1 MERLGMLIKVGTM
14 VFTGL
19 LLIESSAQAQYGGYA
34 GGGYADPSYR
44 PVTRGVSV
52 QIGVG
57 AVAPVYQGYQAGYG
71 GNQAGYGGNQAGYGG
86 NQAGYGGY
94 QAGYSG
100 YQGGYQ
106 PAPNTCGTVGGGVG
120 YGGYPSPATRQ
131 GYREGKLYYET
142 GIAPNR
148 PLSPAEA
155 QGFQAGEHRA
165 ASTPWQLDPARQQG
179 YREGQYYYETGL
191 APNRP
196 LSPAEAQGF
205 QAGERRASTGNYNPY
220 R

>member
-1 MERLGMLIKVGTM
+1 MKRLGMVVKVGAM
-14 VFTGL
+14 VVSGL
-19 LLIESSAQAQYGGYA
+19 LLIEASAQAQYGGYA
-34 GGGYADPSYR
+34 GGGYANPVYR
-44 PVTRGVSV
+44 PATRGVSV

-57 AVAPVYQGYQAGYG
+57 AASPNYGGSQSGYG
-71 GNQAGYGGNQAGYGG
+71 GSQS
-86 NQAGYGGY
+86 GYGGY
-94 QAGYSG
+94 QAGFGGYQSGYGG
-100 YQGGYQ
+100 YQGGYGAGQ
-106 PAPNTCGTVGGGVG
+106 VACGAVGGGQG
-120 YGGYPSPATRQ
+120 YGGYPSPAARQ

-155 QGFQAGEHRA
+155 RGFQAGEQRA
-165 ASTPWQLDPARQQG
+165 AATPWQLDPVRRQG
-179 YREGQYYYETGL
+179 YREGQYYYETGI

-205 QAGERRASTGNYNPY
+205 QAGERRASTGYSNLY

>member
-1 MERLGMLIKVGTM
+1 MKRLGMVVKVGAM
-14 VFTGL
+14 VVSGL
-19 LLIESSAQAQYGGYA
+19 LLIEASAQAQYGGYT
-34 GGGYADPSYR
+34 GGGYAAPSYR
-44 PVTRGVSV
+44 PATRGVSV

-71 GNQAGYGGNQAGYGG
+71 GYQAGYQAGYGGQ
-86 NQAGYGGY
+86 QTGYGGY
-94 QAGYSG
+94 QAGY
-100 YQGGYQ
+100 QGGY
-106 PAPNTCGTVGGGVG
+106 PAGQVACGTVGGGLG
-120 YGGYPSPATRQ
+120 YGGYPSPAARQ

-155 QGFQAGEHRA
+155 RGFQAGEERA
-165 ASTPWQLDPARQQG
+165 AATPWQLDPARQQG
-179 YREGQYYYETGL
+179 YREGQYYYETGI

-205 QAGERRASTGNYNPY
+205 QAGERRASTGYFNPY